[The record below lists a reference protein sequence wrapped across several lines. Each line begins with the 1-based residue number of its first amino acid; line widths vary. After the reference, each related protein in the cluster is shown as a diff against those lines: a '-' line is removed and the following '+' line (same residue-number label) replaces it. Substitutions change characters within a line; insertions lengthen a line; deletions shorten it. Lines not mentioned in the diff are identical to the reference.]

1 MTDWL
6 AKIGVNENEFISL
19 NKEDQRSIVSGLV
32 IAKSIIYLAEA
43 ITKGFDKI
51 NNNLAKIH

>member
-6 AKIGVNENEFISL
+6 AKIGVDEENLKLQDYNTPALLI
-19 NKEDQRSIVSGLV
+19 

-43 ITKGFDKI
+43 IAKGFDKI